1 MKIIKSLEGRFEE
14 AVIAY
19 LFVVNIL
26 PIVIIPLMWF
36 ESRKIARVLDN
47 WTDFEVSFFRIINE
61 VFCCIIGKLD
71 WAMGQL

>member
-1 MKIIKSLEGRFEE
+1 MQIIKSLEGRFEE

-26 PIVIIPLMWF
+26 PVVIIPLMWL

-47 WTDFEVSFFRIINE
+47 WTDFEVI
-61 VFCCIIGKLD
+61 VYD
-71 WAMGQL
+71 